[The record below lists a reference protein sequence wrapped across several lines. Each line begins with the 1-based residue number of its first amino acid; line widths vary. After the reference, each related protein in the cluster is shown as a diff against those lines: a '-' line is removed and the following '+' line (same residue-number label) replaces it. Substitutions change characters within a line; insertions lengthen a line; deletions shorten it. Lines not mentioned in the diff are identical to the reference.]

1 MDIFAHGLWTGA
13 AYKALNNKRAF
24 AEKNKL
30 SIKWAVFWGVFPD
43 LFAFTVPFAIIFY
56 NIFFGSLNF
65 SDFPKPDNTEP
76 PGATGL
82 LVMSIAQRLYNVSH
96 SLVIFAVVFLIVYF
110 IFRRMPVEML
120 GWAFHIFIDIPTH
133 TYEFFPTPVFW
144 PIFGWKF
151 SGISWGEPWFMAL
164 NYGGLAIVY
173 FWLNKGVF
181 PRWRRN
187 EDGAVL

>member
-30 SIKWAVFWGVFPD
+30 SIKLAVFWGVFPD

-133 TYEFFPTPVFW
+133 TYEFFPTRVFW

-181 PRWRRN
+181 HRWRRN